1 MSAGAE
7 LCLAA
12 FKGDFAKVKAIV
24 AARPAA
30 TVQVV
35 NSVNGPEFQSTALMW
50 ASDRGH
56 KDIAEFLIANG
67 ANVDAKNKYGY
78 TALMMAA
85 VNDKRDLVELLL
97 SRGASI
103 NAVDEDK
110 STAVMLATERGRAS
124 IVQLLIDR
132 GADVTLH
139 DEVSL
144 GFSSRSSYRCLGG
157 EHRSALRRAGRESQD
172 RPHADQ
178 SRRQSGRPQQG
189 RQHRAHLGCKTGLY
203 SSRGAAAE
211 QRSRC

>member
-12 FKGDFAKVKAIV
+12 FKGDLIKVKAIV

-35 NSVNGPEFQSTALMW
+35 NSVNGPEYQSTALMW

-56 KDIAEFLIANG
+56 KDIADYLLSNG

-85 VNDKRDLVELLL
+85 VNDKKEMVELLL
-97 SRGASI
+97 SRGANI
-103 NAVDEDK
+103 NATDEDK
-110 STAVMLATERGRAS
+110 STALMLATERGRAT
-124 IVQLLIDR
+124 IVQVLLDR
-132 GADVTLH
+132 GADVHLH

-144 GFSSRSSYRCLGG
+144 IICLVSSSNM
-157 EHRSALRRAGRESQD
+157 
-172 RPHADQ
+172 
-178 SRRQSGRPQQG
+178 
-189 RQHRAHLGCKTGLY
+189 
-203 SSRGAAAE
+203 
-211 QRSRC
+211 